1 MQQTLVTA
9 WRLIRPYWVS
19 EDRWPARAM
28 LAIIVALDLL
38 IVYRA
43 TRISFWQKDFY
54 DALAARQADAFSRLL
69 LELLVIAGA
78 GIAMDTARI
87 WMGQAL
93 EMRWR
98 HWMTTTTLARWLGG
112 NAFYRMEQA
121 AHTDNPDQRIAEDL
135 RLLASESLRLLLGLL
150 STVTSLASF
159 SVIAW
164 GLAATLS
171 FTLAG
176 QQWDIPRFLLWAAV
190 FYAVAGSLVMEKI
203 GRPLVTVD
211 YHQQQCEADFRY
223 LLVRVRE
230 NAEQIAFYRGH
241 SAEQVRLADTFAALR
256 ANWRSVMGYTKRL
269 TIASSTYTEF
279 GAYVPYLIN
288 GPRFFAGLMT
298 FGDLMQATQ
307 VFMRVRVGLSWFIYK
322 YKDIALLRS
331 VVQRLSE
338 FEAALAT
345 PPTSRYAISIHTHQD
360 GCTTLQTRNLQLR
373 RPAGSA
379 LCPPLQWHIASGE
392 RWLVQG
398 PSGTGKSTLLRA
410 IAGLWPHGSGQILWP
425 AGAHSLF
432 IPQQNYLPTGTLR
445 ECLCYPGTGRAF
457 DTQACTQALTDTR
470 LAHLAARL
478 DEHGD
483 WAHNLSPGEQQ
494 RLAFARVLLHR
505 PSHLFLDEATSALG
519 TEDETRLYQAVTA
532 QLPDITL
539 ISVGHRESL
548 RAFHPQVL
556 ELAPAANPPQP

>member
-1 MQQTLVTA
+1 MLLTLATA

-28 LAIIVALDLL
+28 LTFIVALDLL

-54 DALAARQADAFSRLL
+54 DALAAHQAEAFSRLL
-69 LELLVIAGA
+69 LELLVIATA

-87 WMGQAL
+87 WTGQAL

-98 HWMTTTTLARWLGG
+98 HWMTTATLARWLGG

-121 AHTDNPDQRIAEDL
+121 ARTDNPDQRIAEDL
-135 RLLASESLRLLLGLL
+135 RLLASDSLRLLLGLL
-150 STVTSLASF
+150 STAVSLASF

-176 QQWDIPRFLLWAAV
+176 QAWDIPRFLLWAAV

-211 YHQQQCEADFRY
+211 YQQQQCEADFRY

-230 NAEQIAFYRGH
+230 NAEQIAFYRGQ

-256 ANWRSVMGYTKRL
+256 ANWRGVMGYTKRL

-298 FGDLMQATQ
+298 LGDLMQATQ
-307 VFMRVRVGLSWFIYK
+307 AFMRVRVGLSWFIYK

-338 FEAALAT
+338 FEAALGSTAT
-345 PPTSRYAISIHTHQD
+345 VPCAPRAIRIDIHTD
-360 GCTTLQTRNLQLR
+360 GCTALQTRHLQLH
-373 RPAGSA
+373 RPDGRP
-379 LCPPLQWHIASGE
+379 LCPPLAWHIASGD

-410 IAGLWPHGSGQILWP
+410 LAGLWPHGSGQILWP
-425 AGAHSLF
+425 ADARSLF
-432 IPQQNYLPTGTLR
+432 IPQQSYLPTGTLR
-445 ECLCYPGTGRAF
+445 ECLCYPSTGHAF
-457 DTQACTQALTDTR
+457 STPACTQALEDSR
-470 LAHLAARL
+470 LAPLAVRL

-505 PSHLFLDEATSALG
+505 PSHVFLDEATSALG
-519 TEDETRLYQAVTA
+519 VEDETLLYQAVTA
-532 QLPDITL
+532 QLPGITL

-548 RAFHPQVL
+548 RAFHSQVL
-556 ELAPAANPPQP
+556 ELKSF

>member
-1 MQQTLVTA
+1 MQQTLATA

-54 DALAARQADAFSRLL
+54 DALAAHQADAFSRLL
-69 LELLVIAGA
+69 LELLVIAAA
-78 GIAMDTARI
+78 GIAMDTTRI

-121 AHTDNPDQRIAEDL
+121 ARTDNPDQRITEDL
-135 RLLASESLRLLLGLL
+135 RLLASDSLRLLLGLL
-150 STVTSLASF
+150 STAVSLASF

-171 FTLAG
+171 FTLGG

-190 FYAVAGSLVMEKI
+190 FYALVGSLVMEKI

-211 YHQQQCEADFRY
+211 YLQQQCEADFRY

-230 NAEQIAFYRGH
+230 NAEQIAFYRGQT
-241 SAEQVRLADTFAALR
+241 AEQVHLADTFAALR

-307 VFMRVRVGLSWFIYK
+307 AFMRVRVGLSWFIYK

-338 FEAALAT
+338 FEEALASAPST
-345 PPTSRYAISIHTHQD
+345 LPRGPCNIRMGHHQD
-360 GCTTLQTRNLQLR
+360 GSTSLHIKDLQLH
-373 RPAGSA
+373 RPDGSA
-379 LCPPLQWHIASGE
+379 LCPPLQWRIASGE

-410 IAGLWPHGSGQILWP
+410 MAGLWPHGTGQILWP
-425 AGAHSLF
+425 ANACSLF
-432 IPQQNYLPTGTLR
+432 IPQQSYLPTGTLR
-445 ECLCYPGTGRAF
+445 ECLCYPSAGHAF
-457 DTQACTQALTDTR
+457 DTQACARALTDTR
-470 LAHLAARL
+470 LAHLEARL

-494 RLAFARVLLHR
+494 RLAFARVLLQR

-519 TEDETRLYQAVTA
+519 TEDEIRLYLAVME
-532 QLPDITL
+532 QLPHITL
-539 ISVGHRESL
+539 ISVGHHDSL
-548 RAFHPQVL
+548 RAFHTQVL
-556 ELAPAANPPQP
+556 ALQTPS